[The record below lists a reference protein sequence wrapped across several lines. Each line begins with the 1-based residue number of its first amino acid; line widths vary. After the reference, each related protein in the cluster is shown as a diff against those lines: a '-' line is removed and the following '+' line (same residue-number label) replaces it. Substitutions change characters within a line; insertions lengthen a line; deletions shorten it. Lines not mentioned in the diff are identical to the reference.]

1 MAGFRVLL
9 GGPVAGLVMLGWPA
23 AVEAQLRHE
32 LGFQATGTTG
42 RPGALV
48 AGPAWAWQAGVRD
61 RLVLHGG
68 VGGSEHQLAFRGEA
82 LWQFRF
88 EPSATT
94 GVGLY
99 LGGGL
104 AVQTAASTHGWI
116 VATLGLESRPAA
128 AQGWIVEAGI
138 GGGFRLVLGYRW
150 RKSRQ

>member
-1 MAGFRVLL
+1 MAGSRVLL
-9 GGPVAGLVMLGWPA
+9 GPVAGLVWLA
-23 AVEAQLRHE
+23 APPRLAAQLKHE
-32 LGFQATGTTG
+32 FGLQATGNTG
-42 RPGALV
+42 SPAALV
-48 AGPAWAWQAGVRD
+48 AGPTWAWQAGVRD
-61 RLVLHGG
+61 RLVFHAG
-68 VGGSEHQLAFRGEA
+68 VGGSEHQVAFRGEA

-104 AVQTAASTHGWI
+104 ALQSAASTHGWI

-128 AQGWIVEAGI
+128 AQGWLIEAGI

-150 RKSRQ
+150 RKSGP